1 MRYNANLLT
10 PMFSS
15 PFWWSLLV
23 NNPTKLLKKNTQCYL
38 KNNKTPP
45 LIPTIISHK
54 AIPPTWM
61 SQEASTAWDQWGISP
76 TYKWDILH
84 WGCFT
89 PMILTFYVK
98 NPTSVDIEVTPR
110 YPDCSRFEGRS
121 TNAERHWE
129 IAKHPAVIHRWGP
142 LLTNRN
148 EPNGSCE
155 LRRKKHAPKN
165 TQDRKDFWRNDL
177 EGYQLFVA
185 QSLEGRRVT

>member
-1 MRYNANLLT
+1 
-10 PMFSS
+10 MFSF

-23 NNPTKLLKKNTQCYL
+23 NNTTILKKHPKTYL
-38 KNNKTPP
+38 KNNKIPP
-45 LIPTIISHK
+45 YIPTIISHK

-76 TYKWDILH
+76 TYKWDILGLFH
-84 WGCFT
+84 
-89 PMILTFYVK
+89 PNDPNLLH
-98 NPTSVDIEVTPR
+98 PTSVDIEVTPR
-110 YPDCSRFEGRS
+110 YPDFSRFEGRN

-142 LLTNRN
+142 LLTNGN

-185 QSLEGRRVT
+185 QSLEGRKVT